1 MGCDCQNGT
10 STTAV
15 DPCRRVNY
23 SLGMILGVDD
33 FVQESTYHS
42 SHREA
47 LARLALG
54 WGTLSG
60 LEASIDLPEKTDDPR
75 SQVRIGPGAA
85 LLPNGKLVHVDSDQ
99 CCNVP
104 NWVGEL
110 DAATFQPSGAPPEKT
125 GNWAQ
130 AWVTLSFCESKCAD
144 VPVPGDPCRTDD
156 KLTAPSRV
164 QDGFRLDLSWSRPDQ
179 TEEDAIRDFFQWALS
194 IGVDQ
199 KATGSEE
206 ELLKAVRA
214 AAKEWIGRPAGS
226 TIIPSDFLAGT
237 PPASLFYKEE
247 LLRSVLRLWTTELRP
262 LWSVSCSDA
271 SRPAANAIAL
281 AGLWIP
287 LKKIESKKDGSE
299 KIELK
304 WVFDDTRSVEL
315 DLSQRPNLLSLR
327 AVQEMVKDL
336 KETVASSTVVPAT
349 TIAAG
354 TNFGLAS
361 SVGSS
366 AQYARADHSHGTPP
380 LPASVGRQK
389 TPYELVAAGE
399 LVLNLDGDNLVE
411 PEIVSSYHSSA
422 KVVFAN
428 LQTLR
433 ILLAYDRRE
442 IPKLSRN
449 RIIQLLPV
457 IVEEST
463 SRILLA
469 IERNLKHSEEFG
481 SDVDVIRIDSL
492 DKAFSAKR
500 ISFQYQVF
508 EFASPR
514 PIKEPIVIERVRK

>member
-60 LEASIDLPEKTDDPR
+60 LEASIDPPEKTDDPR

-110 DAATFQPSGAPPEKT
+110 DAATFQPSGAPPEQT

-130 AWVTLSFCESKCAD
+130 AWVTLSFCESRCAD

-156 KLTAPSRV
+156 RLTAPSRV

-179 TEEDAIRDFFQWALS
+179 TEEDAIRDFFQWTLS

-206 ELLKAVRA
+206 ELLNAVRA
-214 AAKEWIGRPAGS
+214 AAKEWIERPAGS
-226 TIIPSDFLAGT
+226 TVVPSDFMTGT
-237 PPASLFYKEE
+237 PPANLSYKEE

-271 SRPAANAIAL
+271 SRPSANAIAL
-281 AGLWIP
+281 SGLWIP
-287 LKKIESKKDGSE
+287 LVKNADS
-299 KIELK
+299 K
-304 WVFDDTRSVEL
+304 WVFDL
-315 DLSQRPNLLSLR
+315 DKNRTMVLDDSRRPNLLSLR
-327 AVQEMVKDL
+327 AVQEMAKDL
-336 KETVASSTVVPAT
+336 KETVASSSLVPASTVT
-349 TIAAG
+349 TE
-354 TNFGLAS
+354 TKFGQGS

-366 AQYARADHSHGTPP
+366 TQYARADHNHGIPA
-380 LPASVGRQK
+380 LPAATPSVERQK
-389 TPYELVAAGE
+389 TPYELIAAGE
-399 LVLNLDGDNLVE
+399 VVLTLDGDSLVE

-422 KVVFAN
+422 KLVGATIRSLH
-428 LQTLR
+428 LQ
-433 ILLAYDRRE
+433 IEYDRKSNPR
-442 IPKLSRN
+442 IPTH
-449 RIIQLLPV
+449 RIFQFAPV
-457 IVEEST
+457 LVDEST
-463 SRILLA
+463 SRLHISVDRTTA
-469 IERNLKHSEEFG
+469 TIKRFG
-481 SDVDVIRIDSL
+481 SDVDVVRIESL
-492 DKAFSAKR
+492 DDEFAAKR

-508 EFASPR
+508 EFTAPR
-514 PIKEPIVIERVRK
+514 IIKEPIVVERVRK